1 MVWLHS
7 PPLYARHG
15 TNSVCL
21 LYTSPGLLKV
31 MSYYMPDVFP
41 YQAHWKMSECHRA
54 YWEYVP
60 TVDHI
65 IPISLGGADDI
76 KNRVIKK
83 N

>member
-1 MVWLHS
+1 
-7 PPLYARHG
+7 
-15 TNSVCL
+15 
-21 LYTSPGLLKV
+21 
-31 MSYYMPDVFP
+31 MPDVFP

-76 KNRVIKK
+76 KNRVTTSMLHNSIKS
-83 N
+83 NWTLEQLN